1 MGHVSV
7 AHDTISAQGGGRQ
20 RITETF
26 VEWGGDATFVVD
38 AESLDHPQVLDAVA
52 TAVMA
57 AGERF
62 SRVDWDTGRE
72 LSEEEINVPHAAYT
86 PNFVS
91 SPTVSDLGVAVW
103 ADTKGE
109 LNQPMLDGMLTIL
122 VEELTKLDVDT
133 RVSCPPLEFQPPLW
147 PHWVPSTQ

>member
-7 AHDTISAQGGGRQ
+7 AQDTMSAQGGGRQ
-20 RITETF
+20 RITEDF
-26 VEWGGDATFVVD
+26 VEWGGDPTFVVD
-38 AESLDHPQVLDAVA
+38 AESLDNPQLLDAVA

-57 AGERF
+57 AVQRF
-62 SRVDWDTGRE
+62 SRVDWDPGRE
-72 LSEEEINVPHAAYT
+72 LSEEEHNAPYAGYT

-91 SPTVSDLGVAVW
+91 SPAVSDLGVVVW

-109 LNQPMLDGMLTIL
+109 LNQSMLDTMLRIL

-133 RVSCPPLEFQPPLW
+133 RVSCPPEGFEKW
-147 PHWVPSTQ
+147 N